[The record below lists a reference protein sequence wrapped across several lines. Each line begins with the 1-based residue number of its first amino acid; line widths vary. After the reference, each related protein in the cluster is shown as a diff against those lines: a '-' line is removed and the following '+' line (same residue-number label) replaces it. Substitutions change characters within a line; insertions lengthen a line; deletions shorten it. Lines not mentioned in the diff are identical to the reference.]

1 MRGWS
6 HGETTDVFPEFRERA
21 LRLVQEHE
29 HAHGSQWAAIRSIA
43 EKLGCSAETLRS
55 RGRRTEVDAGERPGL
70 TTDDRGRLAELAELE
85 RENVELRRANEILR
99 HAAAFFAAAELD
111 RRPR

>member
-1 MRGWS
+1 MARRPTYS
-6 HGETTDVFPEFRERA
+6 PEFRERA
-21 LRLVQEHE
+21 LRLVQENE
-29 HAHGSQWAAIRSIA
+29 QAHGSQWAAIRSIA

-55 RGRRTEVDAGERPGL
+55 WVRRTEVDAGERPGL
-70 TTDDRGRLAELAELE
+70 TTDDHRRLQELE

-111 RRPR
+111 RRPW

>member
-1 MRGWS
+1 MARRPTYS
-6 HGETTDVFPEFRERA
+6 PEFRERA
-21 LRLVQEHE
+21 LRLVQENE
-29 HAHGSQWAAIRSIA
+29 QAHGSQWAAIRSIA

-55 RGRRTEVDAGERPGL
+55 WVRRTEVDAGERPGL
-70 TTDDRGRLAELAELE
+70 TTDDHRRLQELE

>member
-1 MRGWS
+1 MARRPMYS
-6 HGETTDVFPEFRERA
+6 PEFRERA

-29 HAHGSQWAAIRSIA
+29 QAHGSQWAAIRSIA

-55 RGRRTEVDAGERPGL
+55 WVRRTEVDAGERPGL
-70 TTDDRGRLAELAELE
+70 TTDDHRRLQELE

-111 RRPR
+111 RRPW

>member
-1 MRGWS
+1 MANRRQRYS
-6 HGETTDVFPEFRERA
+6 PEFRERA
-21 LRLVQEHE
+21 IRLVEEHE
-29 HAHGSQWAAIRSIA
+29 HPHGSESKAIRSIA
-43 EKLGCSAETLRS
+43 EKLGCSREALRLWI
-55 RGRRTEVDAGERPGL
+55 RRTEIDGGVRAGV
-70 TTDDRGRLAELAELE
+70 TTGDRQRVADLE

>member
-1 MRGWS
+1 MTRRPTYS
-6 HGETTDVFPEFRERA
+6 PEFRERA

-29 HAHGSQWAAIRSIA
+29 QAHGSQWAAIRSIA

-55 RGRRTEVDAGERPGL
+55 WVRRTEVDAGERPGL
-70 TTDDRGRLAELAELE
+70 PTDDRRRLQELE

-99 HAAAFFAAAELD
+99 HAAAVFAAAELD

>member
-1 MRGWS
+1 MGNRRQRYS
-6 HGETTDVFPEFRERA
+6 PEFRERA
-21 LRLVQEHE
+21 IRLVQEHKQ
-29 HAHGSQWAAIRSIA
+29 AHGSELQAIRSIA
-43 EKLGCSAETLRS
+43 EKLGCSREALRLWI
-55 RGRRTEVDAGERPGL
+55 RRTEVDGGTRPGL
-70 TTDDRGRLAELAELE
+70 TTDDRQRLAELE

>member
-1 MRGWS
+1 MGNRRQRYS
-6 HGETTDVFPEFRERA
+6 PEFRERA
-21 LRLVQEHE
+21 IRLVREHE
-29 HAHGSQWAAIRSIA
+29 QAHGSETGAIRSIA
-43 EKLGCSAETLRS
+43 EKLGCSREALRLWI
-55 RGRRTEVDAGERPGL
+55 RRTDVDGGARPGL
-70 TTDDRGRLAELAELE
+70 TTDARQRLAELE

>member
-1 MRGWS
+1 MRRPRPKYS
-6 HGETTDVFPEFRERA
+6 AEFRERA
-21 LRLVQEHE
+21 IRLVQEHE
-29 HAHGSQWAAIRSIA
+29 QTHGSQWAAIQSIA
-43 EKLGCSAETLRS
+43 AKLGCSGETLRS
-55 RGRRTEVDAGERPGL
+55 WVRRTEVDRGERPGL
-70 TTDDRGRLAELAELE
+70 TTDDRQRLQELE

>member
-1 MRGWS
+1 MRS
-6 HGETTDVFPEFRERA
+6 RRPTYSPEFRERA

-29 HAHGSQWAAIRSIA
+29 QAHGSQWAAIKSIA

-55 RGRRTEVDAGERPGL
+55 WVRRTEVDAGERPGL
-70 TTDDRGRLAELAELE
+70 TTDDRRRLQELE

>member
-1 MRGWS
+1 MAKRRPTYS
-6 HGETTDVFPEFRERA
+6 AEFRERA
-21 LRLVQEHE
+21 IRLVREHE
-29 HAHGSQWAAIRSIA
+29 DTHASQWAAMRSIA
-43 EKLGCSAETLRS
+43 EKLGCSRETLRNWV
-55 RGRRTEVDAGERPGL
+55 RRSEIDAGERPGL
-70 TTDDRGRLAELAELE
+70 TTDDRQRLTELE

>member
-1 MRGWS
+1 
-6 HGETTDVFPEFRERA
+6 
-21 LRLVQEHE
+21 LQ
-29 HAHGSQWAAIRSIA
+29 
-43 EKLGCSAETLRS
+43 
-55 RGRRTEVDAGERPGL
+55 
-70 TTDDRGRLAELAELE
+70 ELE

>member
-1 MRGWS
+1 MTNPPRTLSGDGDPPNDRDRTHGRELPRGN
-6 HGETTDVFPEFRERA
+6 GNR
-21 LRLVQEHE
+21 Q
-29 HAHGSQWAAIRSIA
+29 
-43 EKLGCSAETLRS
+43 
-55 RGRRTEVDAGERPGL
+55 VDEAVS
-70 TTDDRGRLAELAELE
+70 E

>member
-1 MRGWS
+1 MAKTRQYS
-6 HGETTDVFPEFRERA
+6 PEFRERA
-21 LRLVQEHE
+21 VRLVREHE
-29 HAHGSQWAAIRSIA
+29 GTHDSQWAAIRSIA
-43 EKLGCSAETLRS
+43 EKLGCSAESLRS
-55 RGRRTEVDAGERPGL
+55 WVRRTEIDAGQRPGL
-70 TTDDRGRLAELAELE
+70 TTDDRQRLQELE

>member
-1 MRGWS
+1 MANRRPRYS
-6 HGETTDVFPEFRERA
+6 AEFRERA
-21 LRLVQEHE
+21 IRLVQEHE
-29 HAHGSQWAAIRSIA
+29 HTHGSQWAAIKSIA
-43 EKLGCSAETLRS
+43 AKLGCSGESLRS
-55 RGRRTEVDAGERPGL
+55 WVRRTEVDRGERPGL
-70 TTDDRGRLAELAELE
+70 TTDDRQRLAELE

>member
-1 MRGWS
+1 MTKRRPTYS
-6 HGETTDVFPEFRERA
+6 AEFRERA
-21 LRLVQEHE
+21 IRLVREHE
-29 HAHGSQWAAIRSIA
+29 DTHASQWAAMRSIA
-43 EKLGCSAETLRS
+43 EKLGCSRETLRNWV
-55 RGRRTEVDAGERPGL
+55 RRSEIDAGERAGL
-70 TTDDRGRLAELAELE
+70 TTDDRQRMTELE

>member
-1 MRGWS
+1 MGNRRQRYS
-6 HGETTDVFPEFRERA
+6 PEFRERA
-21 LRLVQEHE
+21 IRLVREHE
-29 HAHGSQWAAIRSIA
+29 QTHGSETEAIRSIA
-43 EKLGCSAETLRS
+43 EKLGCSREAVRLWI
-55 RGRRTEVDAGERPGL
+55 RRTDSDGGARPGL
-70 TTDDRGRLAELAELE
+70 TTDDRQRLADLE

>member
-1 MRGWS
+1 MGNRRPRYS
-6 HGETTDVFPEFRERA
+6 AEFRERA
-21 LRLVQEHE
+21 IRLVAEHTQT
-29 HAHGSQWAAIRSIA
+29 HGSQWAAFKSIA
-43 EKLGCSAETLRS
+43 AKLGCSTETLRAWV
-55 RGRRTEVDAGERPGL
+55 RRTEVDAGERPGL
-70 TTDDRGRLAELAELE
+70 TTDDRQRLAELE

>member
-1 MRGWS
+1 MRTPRPKYS
-6 HGETTDVFPEFRERA
+6 AEFRERA
-21 LRLVQEHE
+21 IRLVREHE
-29 HAHGSQWAAIRSIA
+29 QAHGSQWAAIKSIA
-43 EKLGCSAETLRS
+43 AKLGCSAETLRAWL
-55 RGRRTEVDAGERPGL
+55 RRTEVDAGERPGL
-70 TTDDRGRLAELAELE
+70 TTDDRRRLAALE